1 MGTAAVAELSPDFSK
16 AVASAHLRA
25 AQKIA
30 SAHTYAPA
38 FAAAS
43 TEVCRERAN
52 YPNNMLVRPLLLET
66 PTLPP
71 KCLTAVIREKDNPGG
86 KRPSHIV
93 ETVGSKSELEERRP
107 VHHSA

>member
-86 KRPSHIV
+86 KRPSY
-93 ETVGSKSELEERRP
+93 KER
-107 VHHSA
+107 SAKTTRVVA